1 MESGHHWSLRPRAPG
16 FAGER
21 LFQQRVSKSADIRLT
36 AVGDHLTA
44 VRIDGSPGIDWRRHY
59 EALTYT
65 PVPVPPEI
73 TKGVRAYLDAFGL
86 VFGAFDFGL
95 GTDGRWHW
103 YECNPNGQWAWF
115 PDNITAPIT
124 NALAD
129 RLQHP
134 QGTFQSCCQAA
145 LVTGGEV

>member
-1 MESGHHWSLRPRAPG
+1 M
-16 FAGER
+16 
-21 LFQQRVSKSADIRLT
+21 QRVSKTADIRLT

-44 VRIDGSPGIDWRRHY
+44 VRINGSPGIDWRRHY
-59 EALTYT
+59 DRLTYT

-95 GTDGRWHW
+95 DREGLWHW

-115 PDNITAPIT
+115 PDHITAPIT
-124 NALAD
+124 RAIAD
-129 RLQHP
+129 HLQHGAP
-134 QGTFQSCCQAA
+134 YDQPRRPAPPTRRHRPHGRPGMA
-145 LVTGGEV
+145 LCPGNGAPRTLRR